1 MFMYIVLCGVLY
13 FADIILKVYTN
24 LLLCIRMSKVLD
36 FALIL
41 MFYFSYLLLLFSL
54 SMYYITSLPH
64 GVLN

>member
-1 MFMYIVLCGVLY
+1 MYIVLCGVLY